1 MSITAEPVRVDRGAS
16 LALRYAL
23 RELRG
28 GLRGFYVFIA
38 CIALGVMAIAGVGS
52 VAASLGDG
60 LAREGRT
67 LLGGDVAFSLIQ
79 REAKP
84 DEVAFLR
91 GRGQVSIAAT
101 LRAMARTGDGRLAL
115 VEVKAVDAQY
125 PMIGELTLNPKMPI
139 GDVLAERDG
148 AFGAAVDSTLLARLD
163 LKLGD
168 RVSVGNATFELRSV
182 VDTEP
187 DRLAGGLGFGPR
199 FLISEQALRAT
210 GLLQPGSL
218 VRWIYRLK
226 LPDNAAGDKATA
238 TLIDEVRTAL
248 PQAGWEIRSRSN
260 ASPQLERTISR
271 FTQFLTLVGLAALL
285 VGGVGVANAV
295 KSHIDRRRDVIAAFK
310 ALGATGRDVFA
321 IYLTQVTVLA
331 VIGSVIG
338 LAVGAALPFI
348 IVGLFG
354 KLLPLPVVPALHPDQ
369 LLMSL
374 IYGLLTALAF
384 GLWPLGR
391 VHDVPVAALF
401 RETVTGEGQRPRWRY
416 LALMMI
422 VIALLIA
429 VAIGLAYDKKVAAV
443 FVASSIVV
451 FAVLRGVAAAV
462 MALARRM
469 PRSNITMLRLA
480 ITNIYRPGALTPSV
494 VMSLGLGLAVL
505 VTITQIDGNLRR
517 QFLAALPDRAPSFY
531 FIDIPTNDAA
541 RFGEF
546 LKQTSPQSTVED
558 VPMLRGRIV
567 AARGVKAE
575 DLNASTDSEW
585 VLQSDRGLT
594 YTGEIPK
601 GSKIVEGKWWGADYN
616 GPPLISIE
624 KRIADGLG
632 LKLGDPIVVNV
643 LGRDITATIGNMRT
657 IDWQSLGI
665 NFVLVFSPNAFKGA
679 PHTHV
684 ATLTETHPDSSSD
697 ARIIKSVADAFP
709 MVTSVRVREA
719 LETIGTVVT
728 NLALAIR
735 GASAVTLI
743 SAILVLGG
751 ALAAGHRHRVYDAV
765 ILKTLGATRAR
776 LLGAYALEYLMIGF
790 ATAVFGVI
798 AGSVAAWLIVTRLM
812 TLSFVWQA
820 GSATAVVAAALL
832 VTVGLG
838 LMGTLLALNQKP
850 ATVLR
855 NL

>member
-1 MSITAEPVRVDRGAS
+1 MSLAAESVRPGRGAS
-16 LALRYAL
+16 LSLRFAL

-52 VAASLGDG
+52 VAASLGEG
-60 LAREGRT
+60 LAHEGRT

-91 GRGQVSIAAT
+91 ARGQVSVAAT
-101 LRAMARTGDGRLAL
+101 LRAMARTGNGRLAL
-115 VEVKAVDAQY
+115 VEIKAVDEHY
-125 PMIGELTLNPKMPI
+125 PMLGQLVLDPKMPI
-139 GDVLAERDG
+139 ADVLAERDG

-163 LKLGD
+163 LKIGD
-168 RVSVGNATFELRSV
+168 RVNVGSATFQLRST

-226 LPDNAAGDKATA
+226 LPDNAAGDAA
-238 TLIDEVRTAL
+238 SAALIDQVRTAL
-248 PQAGWEIRSRSN
+248 PEAGWEIRSRNN
-260 ASPQLERTISR
+260 ASPQLERTINR

-310 ALGATGRDVFA
+310 ALGATGRDLFS
-321 IYLTQVTVLA
+321 IYLTQVIVLA

-338 LAVGAALPFI
+338 LAIGAALPFV
-348 IVGLFG
+348 IVGVFG
-354 KLLPLPVVPALHPDQ
+354 KLLPLPVVPALHPDA
-369 LLMSL
+369 LLLSF

-416 LALMMI
+416 LALMAV

-429 VAIGLAYDKKVAAV
+429 VAIGLAYDKRIAIA
-443 FVASSIVV
+443 FVVSSMVV
-451 FAVLRGVAAAV
+451 FAVLRGVAAIL
-462 MALARRM
+462 MASARRL
-469 PRSNITMLRLA
+469 PRSGITMLRLA
-480 ITNIYRPGALTPSV
+480 IANIHRPGALTPSV

-531 FIDIPTNDAA
+531 FIDIPTSDAV

-546 LKQTSPQSTVED
+546 LKRTAPQSTVED

-567 AARGVKAE
+567 GARGVKAE
-575 DLNASTDSEW
+575 DLHASADSEW

-594 YTGEIPK
+594 YTGEIPR
-601 GSKIVEGKWWGADYN
+601 GSKVVEGKWWGADYD
-616 GPPLISIE
+616 GPPLVSIE
-624 KRIADGLG
+624 KKIADGLG

-657 IDWQSLGI
+657 VDWQSLGI

-679 PHTHV
+679 PHSHV
-684 ATLTETHPDSSSD
+684 ATLTETHPDPSGD
-697 ARIIKSVADAFP
+697 VRIIKSVADAFP

-728 NLALAIR
+728 NLVLAIR

-776 LLGAYALEYLMIGF
+776 LLGAYALEYLMIGL

-820 GSATAVVAAALL
+820 GSATAVVAAALV

-838 LMGTLLALNQKP
+838 LAGTLLALNRKP
-850 ATVLR
+850 ASVLR